1 MLFTKG
7 TKVISLPAGC
17 SPPDGRR
24 KATRLAGEL
33 DIFTDVFS
41 TVTLDLCVFI
51 LLCVTVA

>member
-24 KATRLAGEL
+24 KDTRLAGRL

-41 TVTLDLCVFI
+41 TVTLDLCVSI
-51 LLCVTVA
+51 LLWVTVA